1 MRSAGLPVSVSS
13 CVQVERFLGF
23 AENRSD
29 LEFFVGPLGSQDHL
43 GHKMDEMAALFA
55 HRSLPPN
62 VVVNDTTRVGKLKQR
77 GTGNTAGAVAGGQPT
92 RRETRVQ
99 RRLDRRI
106 ERLRTRAGR

>member
-1 MRSAGLPVSVSS
+1 MLTRRAAAAACFFRLQFSYAQCWVAGFSLIV

-23 AENRSD
+23 AEKRSD

-62 VVVNDTTRVGKLKQR
+62 VVVNEAYG
-77 GTGNTAGAVAGGQPT
+77 
-92 RRETRVQ
+92 
-99 RRLDRRI
+99 RI
-106 ERLRTRAGR
+106 IEEHRKSL